1 MGKNNKKLLDIIDNN
16 KMLGYS
22 LYNKTLGD
30 GNLKREKLIQYR
42 KNKKWS
48 QKRVVEELST
58 KHGIK
63 ITDSYY
69 GMIEKGVRSPS
80 LKLAVSIAKIF
91 KVRPEN
97 IFLNNNTTKSCGDDS
112 KEVI

>member
-1 MGKNNKKLLDIIDNN
+1 MGGGI
-16 KMLGYS
+16 
-22 LYNKTLGD
+22 
-30 GNLKREKLIQYR
+30 LKREKLIQYR

-58 KHGIK
+58 KHGVK

-69 GMIEKGVRSPS
+69 GMIEQGVRNPS

-97 IFLNNNTTKSCGDDS
+97 IFLDNKTTKCCVDDS